1 MNIKKSLKCWLI
13 KLLKNDAEVQ
23 ELVRDIAKSKA
34 LPKIEVVVSESIVTN
49 EPAAPEPITDTLRQ
63 QLADDLTLL
72 NLLANDEI
80 LRNDWLGI
88 KPASEGEQLR
98 QLLAVAAQ
106 WERILDLWGFI
117 ANRCKQEQRPASSA
131 EQHLVSASV
140 AIHNLIWR
148 NKAASVCN
156 AEINSMYDYEQHER
170 GNIKGD
176 KVCEQWL
183 LGLKNSAGQLQKK
196 PLVKTQ

>member
-1 MNIKKSLKCWLI
+1 MVLTKNPRRLIKVTIMNIKKSLKCWLI

-23 ELVRDIAKSKA
+23 ELVRDIAKSEA
-34 LPKIEVVVSESIVTN
+34 LLKIEAVAPESIVTN
-49 EPAAPEPITDTLRQ
+49 EPAALEPITDTLRQ

-106 WERILDLWGFI
+106 WERI
-117 ANRCKQEQRPASSA
+117 
-131 EQHLVSASV
+131 
-140 AIHNLIWR
+140 
-148 NKAASVCN
+148 
-156 AEINSMYDYEQHER
+156 
-170 GNIKGD
+170 
-176 KVCEQWL
+176 
-183 LGLKNSAGQLQKK
+183 
-196 PLVKTQ
+196 

>member
-1 MNIKKSLKCWLI
+1 MLVNKAI
-13 KLLKNDAEVQ
+13 KNDAEVQ
-23 ELVRDIAKSKA
+23 DLVRDIAKSEA
-34 LPKIEVVVSESIVTN
+34 LLKIEAV
-49 EPAAPEPITDTLRQ
+49 APEPLVTIELTTPEPIRDTLRQ

-117 ANRCKQEQRPASSA
+117 ANRCKQEQRPATSA

-156 AEINSMYDYEQHER
+156 AEINSIYDYEQHER